1 MPYPNYDNRI
11 DELYSQYKRNPYM
24 FTPQQIDELE
34 ELAGSAGIPF
44 SRNPEEFNLIDLGK
58 QAVSGFVS

>member
-34 ELAGSAGIPF
+34 ELAG
-44 SRNPEEFNLIDLGK
+44 
-58 QAVSGFVS
+58 